1 MKKISLLLVLIAGV
15 GLLSACTGDKA
26 PQINES
32 GKMTP
37 VSSMKISDGT
47 YTVNT
52 ELSKLA
58 WRAAKVKLGHT
69 GLVAIKSGEINIEDG
84 LITSGNFVI
93 DMPTITSDENIDS
106 LVKHLK
112 SADFFDVE
120 NYPEARLEI
129 KSATLD
135 NQSGKYLV
143 SGDLTI
149 KEITAPVSFL
159 AQVSS
164 GDNYLEANGDL
175 VIDRLTWDIK
185 YRSGKFFDD
194 LGDAMIDDEVKF
206 TVSIRA
212 EK

>member
-1 MKKISLLLVLIAGV
+1 MKKISLLLILIAGA
-15 GLLSACTGDKA
+15 GLLSACGTKTESTENYT
-26 PQINES
+26 PTTINQKINDGNYS
-32 GKMTP
+32 VMTD
-37 VSSMKISDGT
+37 S
-47 YTVNT
+47 
-52 ELSKLA
+52 SKLA
-58 WRAAKVKLGHT
+58 WRAAKVKVGHT
-69 GLVAIKSGEINIEDG
+69 GLVAIKSGEISITDG
-84 LITSGNFVI
+84 VITGGSFII
-93 DMPTITSDENIDS
+93 DMPTISSDENIES
-106 LVKHLK
+106 LVNHLK

-129 KSATLD
+129 TSVNQD
-135 NQSGKYLV
+135 DQSGKYLIN
-143 SGDLTI
+143 GNLTI

-159 AQVSS
+159 AQINS
-164 GDNYLEANGDL
+164 GDNYLEASGDL